1 MILDLTRLLSGEVN
15 KLGIDFEL
23 APELEDNMTSALDGV
38 EFTSLARVRGEVT
51 DNAGYMRLTL
61 TVSLDYC
68 GECAR
73 CLCKID
79 DTLTFDFERTVVSE
93 DTLSRE
99 SDDSDDGDDYSD
111 EYVVL
116 DDGKLD
122 IDGQLREMLILEFP
136 TKLLCDEDCKGL
148 CIKCGHDL
156 NEGEC
161 GCDRAHRDP
170 RWDILRGVKFAAD
183 TDEEE

>member
-15 KLGIDFEL
+15 KINVDFEL
-23 APELEDNMTSALDGV
+23 APELEDGMTNALDGV
-38 EFTSLARVRGEVT
+38 EFTSPARVSGVVT
-51 DNAGYMRLTL
+51 DNAGYMRLSL
-61 TVSLDYC
+61 EVSLDYR

-73 CLCKID
+73 CLRSID
-79 DTLTFDFERTVVSE
+79 DTLCFDFERTVVSE
-93 DTLSRE
+93 DTRQRDSE
-99 SDDSDDGDDYSD
+99 SEEESEYSD

-136 TKLLCDEDCKGL
+136 SKLLCSEDCKGL

-156 NEGEC
+156 NESDC
-161 GCDRAHRDP
+161 GCDRGYHDS
-170 RWDILRGVKFAAD
+170 RWDVLRGVKFAAD
-183 TDEEE
+183 ADEEE

>member
-15 KLGIDFEL
+15 KIGIDFEL
-23 APELEDNMTSALDGV
+23 VPEFEDGYSTALAGV
-38 EFTSLARVRGEVT
+38 EFTSLARVCGQVT

-61 TVSLDYC
+61 TVSLDYR

-73 CLCKID
+73 CLETVD
-79 DTLTFDFERTVVSE
+79 GTLSFDFERTVVSE

-99 SDDSDDGDDYSD
+99 SEDDDDDYSD

-116 DDGKLD
+116 KDGKLD
-122 IDGQLREMLILEFP
+122 VDGQLREMLVLEFP
-136 TKLLCDEDCKGL
+136 TKLLCDEECKGL
-148 CIKCGHDL
+148 CIKCGHNL

-161 GCDRAHRDP
+161 GCNRAYSDP
-170 RWDILRGVKFAAD
+170 RWDVLKGVKFAGD
-183 TDEEE
+183 TDEDE